1 MSGLIFLEFLLYL
14 FLDRGVW
21 KGGEGLLVFI
31 CMICI
36 KRSCALTIFVNR
48 FNDRVQDALVW
59 HDGVRIAGEKVGD
72 GVDRVL
78 ARIAEAGLED
88 EGDDAWEGT
97 GGMYHGVI

>member
-1 MSGLIFLEFLLYL
+1 MGVGGSRECLVLFAGLRQRI
-14 FLDRGVW
+14 
-21 KGGEGLLVFI
+21 
-31 CMICI
+31 M
-36 KRSCALTIFVNR
+36 CADGIDDR